1 MIRAALLAPCAALA
15 VVLVA
20 PALAQSDPDH
30 PSTARRA
37 GDIAS
42 TPLRDTNLVKTKIP
56 PELAKIEGDPYST
69 NGLGSCPSIAFEV
82 ARLNKVLG
90 RDVDS
95 AGTGK
100 DRSMGSQLAEQ
111 GTRDAIGSL
120 IPGRGLVRLVTG
132 ADAAQRRAAA
142 AVNAGNVR
150 RGFLKGYGLAKGCKA
165 PAAPAA

>member
-1 MIRAALLAPCAALA
+1 MIRAALLARCAVLLVLA
-15 VVLVA
+15 A
-20 PALAQSDPDH
+20 PASAQSDLDR

-37 GDIAS
+37 GDIAA
-42 TPLRDTNLVKTKIP
+42 TPLRDTNIVKTKIP
-56 PELAKIEGDPYST
+56 PELAAIEAAPYSAR
-69 NGLGSCPSIAFEV
+69 GLETCPSIAFEV

-95 AGTGK
+95 GGSGTK
-100 DRSMGSQLAEQ
+100 RSMGSQLAEQ

-150 RGFLKGYGLAKGCKA
+150 RGFLKGYGLAKGCRA
-165 PAAPAA
+165 PAAPAG